1 MRKAG
6 HQSYTHIAQPAA
18 VAGCVEAEY
27 QCLRGH
33 IVDVVNRTLFDGEI
47 KIHNGIITQIDI
59 CSQLPR
65 EAPFIVPGFV
75 DAHVHIESSMM
86 LPREFA
92 RVAMR
97 HGTVGVV
104 CDPHEI
110 ANVLGMEG
118 VELMIQNASALPFHF
133 AFGAPSCVPSCGK
146 EIETGGSRLDS
157 RAVDSLLRRDEVYC
171 LSEMMN
177 YPGVLAGD
185 EEVLAKIEAAKKAGK
200 PVDGHAPG
208 LVGEQRR
215 QYAAAGISTDHECS
229 GLDEAREAVSSGMY
243 VLIREG
249 SAAKNYRALAPLLA
263 ESPDRVMFCTD
274 DSHPTDLL
282 AGHINRLVSR
292 ALSEGYDLMDVLQV
306 ACVNPVRH
314 YALPIGLLQVG
325 DPADFICLSDI
336 TPSFRVLDTYLAGR
350 RMAAVRTSPFEL
362 KPLYQVCE
370 ARPITE
376 ADLVPPKRRQ
386 EHVIVAT
393 DGSLLTGHE
402 VYSDLPVDCQKLVCY
417 NRYVQGA
424 RPAVAYIRG
433 FHIDHGAIAQ
443 TIAHDSHNIVAVG
456 SSDSLLC
463 EVINR
468 VIGLKGGIVATDGK
482 EIVELPLPIAGLL
495 SPASGEELAEQ
506 NVRLEE
512 LVKRTGCTMQSP
524 FITLGFMSLPVIPDL
539 KLTDKGL
546 FDGRR
551 FAFVR

>member
-1 MRKAG
+1 MK
-6 HQSYTHIAQPAA
+6 HQLSTHVAQNATPTEG
-18 VAGCVEAEY
+18 VDTGT

-33 IVDVVNRTLFDGEI
+33 IVDVVNRRIYDG
-47 KIHNGIITQIDI
+47 KIRMRHGVIAQIDT
-59 CSQLPR
+59 CSRLPR

-92 RVAMR
+92 RIALR

-110 ANVLGMEG
+110 ANVMGMDG
-118 VELMIQNASALPFHF
+118 IELMLQNASGHPFHF
-133 AFGAPSCVPSCGK
+133 AFGAPSCVPSCST
-146 EIETGGSRLDS
+146 EIETGGSLLDS
-157 RAVDSLLRRDEVYC
+157 KAVDSLLQREEIVC

-177 YPGVLAGD
+177 FPGVLAGD
-185 EEVLAKIEAAKKAGK
+185 AEEMAKIKAAQKVGK

-208 LVGEQRR
+208 LVGDRRR

-229 GLDEAREAVSSGMY
+229 GLDEAREAIRSGMY

-263 ESPDRVMFCTD
+263 EYPDRVMFCTD

-292 ALSEGYDLMDVLQV
+292 ALSEGYDLMNILQV

-325 DPADFICLSDI
+325 DSADFICLSDL
-336 TPSFRVLDTYLAGR
+336 TPSFRVLDTYLAGH
-350 RMAAVRTSPFEL
+350 RMGFIPTAPFEL
-362 KPLYQVCE
+362 NPRYQVC
-370 ARPITE
+370 AAQPITE
-376 ADLVPPKRRQ
+376 ADLVLPKRVQ
-386 EHVIVAT
+386 EHIIVAT

-402 VYSDLPVDCQKLVCY
+402 VCSDRPVDCQKLVCY
-417 NRYVQGA
+417 NRYTPGA
-424 RPAVAYIRG
+424 KPAVAYIRG
-433 FHIDHGAIAQ
+433 FQIDHGAVAQ
-443 TIAHDSHNIVAVG
+443 TIAHDCHNIVAVG

-468 VIGLKGGIVATDGK
+468 VIKLKGGIVVTDGN
-482 EIVELPLPIAGLL
+482 ETVELPLPVAGLL
-495 SPASGEELAEQ
+495 SPASGEELAAQ
-506 NVRLEE
+506 NTRLAE
-512 LVKRTGCTMQSP
+512 LLKRTGCTMQSP

-551 FAFVR
+551 FTFVK